1 MRMRQDDREKPS
13 PAFSAAMM
21 FRSLAGLRT
30 RVFVATLGTLVLTL
44 SSRAP
49 FHATLSAQVTFE
61 STVAELSSPDQG
73 KRLKAVQMLKAAAY
87 PEAALPL
94 APLVL
99 DAFDD
104 VQLEAIG
111 AELNIFLADKIVPK
125 KRVGLV
131 VEVRNHIEAEPTF
144 SAGPSALGAAR
155 VPSVVLTSLATASRD
170 PNARVAVEAMYAF
183 GALANETPA
192 ADRTGVL
199 SQSGPILAASIGAI
213 DPMLRLAAIRVIGRV
228 FAKRMDDPPIE
239 EVAAMRPD
247 TFKVQREAT
256 IQQTAMWAL
265 GVMKYD
271 RAVQGLNELFRYH
284 QRGPLAAAA
293 LDALAHIGH
302 PSSMSLFEA
311 QLTGKNAPFKQ
322 IAIEGLAR
330 YGGPSRAAA
339 IQTAIEGEKN
349 DAVLLAAH
357 FANVKLADGNIDV
370 IVESLTRTKLHDQ
383 AWLYLL
389 ELAPGRTA
397 AFGRH
402 LQDPDERIRRDVVE
416 ILGLSADRG
425 ALPLLEPLSKDRVEI
440 VAQAAVRAVARLK
453 ATS

>member
-1 MRMRQDDREKPS
+1 M
-13 PAFSAAMM
+13 
-21 FRSLAGLRT
+21 
-30 RVFVATLGTLVLTL
+30 
-44 SSRAP
+44 
-49 FHATLSAQVTFE
+49 
-61 STVAELSSPDQG
+61 SSPDPG
-73 KRLKAVQMLKAAAY
+73 KRLNAVQVLKAAAY

-111 AELNIFLADKIVPK
+111 AELNIFLADKIIPK

-192 ADRTGVL
+192 ADRPAVL

-228 FAKRMDDPPIE
+228 FARRTDDAPIE
-239 EVAAMRPD
+239 EVVGDAIISALND
-247 TFKVQREAT
+247 REAT

-293 LDALAHIGH
+293 LDALARIGH
-302 PSSMSLFEA
+302 PSSISLFEA

-330 YGGPSRAAA
+330 YRRSVHGRRPSRPRSKARRTMRSCSPRTLPTSSSP
-339 IQTAIEGEKN
+339 TATSTP
-349 DAVLLAAH
+349 
-357 FANVKLADGNIDV
+357 
-370 IVESLTRTKLHDQ
+370 IVESLTRSKLHDQ
-383 AWLYLL
+383 AWQYLL

-425 ALPLLEPLSKDRVEI
+425 ALPLLEPLSNDRVEI